1 MKIPTMITKP
11 RVYTT
16 PSRISVVTLLLA
28 LGAGAAHGQDFP
40 IKPIRIVT
48 SAPGGS
54 SDFTSRL
61 IAQGL
66 TDALGQPVVVDNRG
80 NFGGEQLAKA
90 PPDGYTLIVDG
101 ASLWIGPL
109 IQKTSY
115 DPLRDFAPVTIAV
128 SAPNVIVVHPS
139 LPVKSVKD
147 LIALAKARPG
157 ELNYGS
163 GGIGGASH
171 LPAELFKSM
180 AGINIVNVNYKGT
193 GAAVNALLSGEIQMM
208 FANAAIS
215 TPHIKSGRLRG
226 VAAASLQPS
235 PLLPDLP
242 TVAASGLPGFESI
255 ILQGVLTAGNTPAA
269 RITRLNQEIVRALNR
284 PDVKERHFNTG
295 VETVGSTPETLA
307 ATMRSDIVKWG
318 KVIQDA
324 GIKNQ

>member
-1 MKIPTMITKP
+1 MVLPLIPRM
-11 RVYTT
+11 
-16 PSRISVVTLLLA
+16 LA
-28 LGAGAAHGQDFP
+28 MAAMAAGADAAYGQDFP
-40 IKPIRIVT
+40 IKPIRIIT

-66 TDALGQPVVVDNRG
+66 TDTLGQPVVVDNRG

-90 PPDGYTLIVDG
+90 PPDGYTLLVDG

-115 DPLRDFAPVTIAV
+115 EPLRDFAPVTIAV
-128 SAPNVIVVHPS
+128 SAPSVIVVHPS
-139 LPVKSVKD
+139 LPVKSVTD
-147 LIALAKARPG
+147 LIALARARPG

-193 GAAVNALLSGEIQMM
+193 GPAVNALLAGEIQMM
-208 FANAAIS
+208 FANAAIA

-226 VAAASLQPS
+226 VAVASLQPS
-235 PLLPDLP
+235 PLFPDLP
-242 TVAASGLPGFESI
+242 TVAASGLPGFEST
-255 ILQGVLTAGNTPAA
+255 ILQGVVTAGRTPAA
-269 RITRLNQEIVRALNR
+269 RIGRLNQEIVRVLNR
-284 PDVKERHFNTG
+284 ADVKERHFNTG
-295 VETVGSTPETLA
+295 VETVGSTPEIFA
-307 ATMRSDIVKWG
+307 ARMRADIVKWSR
-318 KVIQDA
+318 VIKDA
-324 GIKNQ
+324 GIQNP

>member
-1 MKIPTMITKP
+1 MRSYVAPC
-11 RVYTT
+11 
-16 PSRISVVTLLLA
+16 LLA
-28 LGAGAAHGQDFP
+28 LAVTAAHAQDFP
-40 IKPIRIVT
+40 SRPLRIVT
-48 SAPGGS
+48 SSPGGS

-66 TDALGQPVVVDNRG
+66 TESLGQQVLVDNRG

-90 PPDGYTLIVDG
+90 PPDGHTLLVDG

-115 DPLRDFAPVTIAV
+115 DPMRDFAPVTIAV

-147 LIALAKARPG
+147 LIALARTRPG

-180 AGINIVNVNYKGT
+180 AGVNIVNVNYKGT
-193 GAAVNALLSGEIQMM
+193 GPAVNALIAGEIHMM

-215 TPHIKSGRLRG
+215 TPHMKTGRLRG
-226 VAAASLQPS
+226 LAAASLNPS

-255 ILQGVLTAGNTPAA
+255 ILQGLLTTGKTPPA
-269 RITRLNQEIVRALNR
+269 RIARLNQEIVRVLNR
-284 PDVKERHFNTG
+284 PDVKERHFTTG
-295 VETVGSTPETLA
+295 VETVGSSPETLA

-318 KVIQDA
+318 KVIKDA
-324 GIKNQ
+324 GIVAQ

>member
-1 MKIPTMITKP
+1 MRPTLIACLIAMT
-11 RVYTT
+11 V
-16 PSRISVVTLLLA
+16 A
-28 LGAGAAHGQDFP
+28 AGAPAQDFP
-40 IKPIRIVT
+40 SRPLRIVT
-48 SAPGGS
+48 SSPGGS

-61 IAQGL
+61 IANGL
-66 TDALGQPVVVDNRG
+66 TESLGQQVLVDNRG

-90 PPDGYTLIVDG
+90 PPDGHTLLVDG

-109 IQKTSY
+109 IQKTPY
-115 DPLRDFAPVTIAV
+115 DPVRDFAPVTIAV

-139 LPVKSVKD
+139 LPVKSVKE

-171 LPAELFKSM
+171 LPAELFNSM
-180 AGINIVNVNYKGT
+180 AGVKIVNVNYKGT
-193 GAAVNALLSGEIQMM
+193 GQAVNALIAGEIQMM

-215 TPHIKSGRLRG
+215 TPHMKSGRLRG
-226 VAAASLQPS
+226 LAACSLLPS

-255 ILQGVLTAGNTPAA
+255 ILQGILTTSKTPPA
-269 RITRLNQEIVRALNR
+269 RIARLNQEILRVLKR
-284 PDVKERHFNTG
+284 PDVKERHFTTG

-307 ATMRSDIVKWG
+307 ATMRSDIAKWG
-318 KVIQDA
+318 KVIAAA
-324 GIKNQ
+324 GIKTD

>member
-1 MKIPTMITKP
+1 MTARSPVFLWMLA
-11 RVYTT
+11 
-16 PSRISVVTLLLA
+16 SGTLI
-28 LGAGAAHGQDFP
+28 AGTACGQDFP
-40 IKPIRIVT
+40 TRPLRIVT

-66 TDALGQPVVVDNRG
+66 TESLGQQAVVDNRG
-80 NFGGEQLAKA
+80 NFGGDQLAKA
-90 PPDGYTLIVDG
+90 QADGHTLLVDG

-109 IQKTSY
+109 IQKTPY
-115 DPLRDFAPVTIAV
+115 DPVRDFAPVTIAV
-128 SAPNVIVVHPS
+128 RAPNVIVVHPA

-147 LIALAKARPG
+147 LIALARARPG

-180 AGINIVNVNYKGT
+180 AGVNIVNVNYKGT
-193 GAAVNALLSGEIQMM
+193 GAAVNALLAGEIQMM

-226 VAAASLQPS
+226 IAAASLEPS

-255 ILQGVLTAGNTPAA
+255 ILQGILTAGKTPAA
-269 RITRLNQEIVRALNR
+269 RIARLNQEIVRVLNR
-284 PDVKERHFNTG
+284 PDIKERFMNGG
-295 VETVGSTPETLA
+295 VEPVGSTPEQLTAKMKYDMAQL
-307 ATMRSDIVKWG
+307 G
-318 KVIQDA
+318 KM
-324 GIKNQ
+324 IKDLGLRAE